1 MHLDQLFSLLGPGLG
16 LILIAVW
23 LVRKLA
29 RAARNERD
37 LEENR
42 LRGVLAEELALARA
56 RAKESMKRPALSA
69 VPDEAGNASATA
81 AANPPANPSPIAAA
95 MRTRVGGALAGADVA
110 SARPEHLA
118 VLAALLTE
126 RSEALR
132 LAGTSDARP
141 VEIVWVR
148 STASHV
154 AWCERR
160 PPKNPAAASVR
171 EVIWVA
177 QIEGGKIV
185 ARSSFG

>member
-1 MHLDQLFSLLGPGLG
+1 LHLDQLFSLLGPGLG

-69 VPDEAGNASATA
+69 VPDEGAAETPSATA
-81 AANPPANPSPIAAA
+81 VATPIATA
-95 MRTRVGGALAGADVA
+95 MRTPVGGALSGADVA

-118 VLAALLTE
+118 ALVALLAE

-132 LAGTSDARP
+132 LAGTPDARP

-148 STASHV
+148 STESHV
-154 AWCERR
+154 AWCERSHPR
-160 PPKNPAAASVR
+160 NPAAASVR
-171 EVIWVA
+171 EVICVA
-177 QIEGGKIV
+177 QVEGGKII